1 MSGKS
6 RKRGQARQ
14 EAALAHSQTTPGQNI
29 DAYVPSATGAARAR
43 TGAGTAVL
51 AIGAI
56 VAVLA
61 LLWLGLS
68 LFAPGVLPNP
78 FAAAKTPQPAD
89 TAFPEGRISFLRSN
103 GSGGRDLFVVNPDG
117 TNQQQVTSDIV
128 VEGSTSW
135 SPDGRSIAIQASV
148 NGFSTIV
155 RITLG
160 GDNKPLPNESVQ
172 LTADIKADSALPAWS
187 PDGSMIA
194 FQSKRDGGDHQVF
207 VMDVNGN
214 NKRRISDGN
223 GFAGQPAW
231 SPDSKSVAYVAG
243 EKADPTVPKDMYV
256 APAAGGEPKKIL
268 SRGTSLRRPL
278 WTTDG
283 KYIVCVEGPGERN
296 QALLLLNA
304 DGTSPRLVVDAAQ
317 TPQIS
322 PLGDRVAYYVVDPSI
337 GSDGQSI
344 GSDIFVTSIS
354 EGSTPTNLT
363 TQTRD
368 DYYPAWS
375 PDASRLAW
383 ASGRGTSGHKIVVA
397 NLNGS
402 NVKEVSTGN
411 GDDFLPLW
419 SQPVK

>member
-6 RKRGQARQ
+6 RKRAPTRPETVPQ
-14 EAALAHSQTTPGQNI
+14 SPSGQNI
-29 DAYVPSATGAARAR
+29 DAYVPTSTGTARAR

-56 VAVLA
+56 LALLA

-78 FAAAKTPQPAD
+78 FTSDNPPTPQPLDA
-89 TAFPEGRISFLRSN
+89 AFPEGRISFLRSN
-103 GSGGRDLFVVNPDG
+103 ESSGRDLFVVNPDG
-117 TNQQQVTSDIV
+117 TNQQQVTTDIV

-135 SPDGRSIAIQASV
+135 SPDGRSIAIQANV

-194 FQSKRDGGDHQVF
+194 FQSKRDGGEHQVF
-207 VMDVNGN
+207 VMDINGN
-214 NKRRISDGN
+214 NKRRLSDGN

-231 SPDSKSVAYVAG
+231 SPDSKSVIYVAG
-243 EKADPTVPKDMYV
+243 ERADPTVPKDMYV

-283 KYIVCVEGPGERN
+283 KYIVCVEGPGDRN
-296 QALLLLNA
+296 QALLVLNA
-304 DGTSPRLVVDAAQ
+304 DGTSPRVVVDAAQ
-317 TPQIS
+317 APQVS
-322 PLGDRVAYYVVDPSI
+322 PLGDRVAYYFVDQSI

-344 GSDIFVTSIS
+344 GSDIFVTSIT

-383 ASGRGTSGHKIVVA
+383 ASIRGTSGHKIVVA
-397 NLNGS
+397 NPDGS
-402 NVKEVSTGN
+402 NIKEISTGT

>member
-6 RKRGQARQ
+6 RKRGQAQ
-14 EAALAHSQTTPGQNI
+14 PEAALAHSQTTPGQNI
-29 DAYVPSATGAARAR
+29 DAYVPSATGAVRAR

-51 AIGAI
+51 TIGTILAL
-56 VAVLA
+56 LA

-78 FAAAKTPQPAD
+78 FSASKTPQP
-89 TAFPEGRISFLRSN
+89 TETSFPEGRISFLRTN
-103 GSGGRDLFVVNPDG
+103 ESGGRDLFVVNPDG
-117 TNQQQVTSDIV
+117 TNQQQVTTDII

-187 PDGSMIA
+187 PDGTMIA
-194 FQSKRDGGDHQVF
+194 FQSKRDGGEHQVF

-214 NKRRISDGN
+214 NKRRVSGGN

-231 SPDSKSVAYVAG
+231 SPDSKNVVYVAG
-243 EKADPTVPKDMYV
+243 ERADPTVPKDIYV
-256 APAAGGEPKKIL
+256 APATGGEPRKVL

-296 QALLLLNA
+296 QALLVMNP
-304 DGTSPRLVVDAAQ
+304 DGSLPRVLVDAAQ
-317 TPQIS
+317 TPQLS
-322 PLGDRVAYYVVDPSI
+322 PLGDKVVYYIVDQTQTL
-337 GSDGQSI
+337 D
-344 GSDIFVTSIS
+344 SDIFVASITES
-354 EGSTPTNLT
+354 QTPTNLT

-375 PDASRLAW
+375 PDASRLTW
-383 ASGRGTSGHKIVVA
+383 ASGRGARGHRIVVA
-397 NLNGS
+397 NPDGS
-402 NVKEVSTGN
+402 NLKEVSTGP

>member
-6 RKRGQARQ
+6 RKRAPARP
-14 EAALAHSQTTPGQNI
+14 EAALARPQSPPGQNI
-29 DAYVPSATGAARAR
+29 DAYVPTSTSSARAR

-56 VAVLA
+56 LA
-61 LLWLGLS
+61 LLALIWLGLS

-78 FAAAKTPQPAD
+78 FASSKTPQPLD

-103 GSGGRDLFVVNPDG
+103 ESGARDLFVVNPDG
-117 TNQQQVTSDIV
+117 TNQQQVTTDII

-194 FQSKRDGGDHQVF
+194 FQSKRDGGEHQVF
-207 VMDVNGN
+207 VMDINGN
-214 NKRRISDGN
+214 NKRRISDGK

-231 SPDSKSVAYVAG
+231 SPDSKSVVYVAG
-243 EKADPTVPKDMYV
+243 ERADPTVPKDMYV

-278 WTTDG
+278 WTADG

-296 QALLLLNA
+296 QSLLVLNA
-304 DGTSPRLVVDAAQ
+304 DGTSPRVIVDAAQ
-317 TPQIS
+317 TPQLS
-322 PLGDRVAYYVVDPSI
+322 PLGDRVAFYVVDQDI
-337 GSDGQSI
+337 GSDVFVISI
-344 GSDIFVTSIS
+344 A

-363 TQTRD
+363 TQSPE

-383 ASGRGTSGHKIVVA
+383 ASIRVTGTHKIVVA
-397 NLNGS
+397 NPDGS
-402 NVKEVSTGN
+402 NVKEISTGT
-411 GDDFLPLW
+411 GDDYLPLW

>member
-6 RKRGQARQ
+6 RKRGPERP
-14 EAALAHSQTTPGQNI
+14 EAALARAQSPPGQNI
-29 DAYVPSATGAARAR
+29 DAYVPSTTGTTRAR
-43 TGAGTAVL
+43 TGAGTAIL

-78 FAAAKTPQPAD
+78 FSAAKTPQPTG
-89 TAFPEGRISFLRSN
+89 TALPEGRISFLRTN
-103 GSGGRDLFVVNPDG
+103 ESGGRDLFVVNPDG
-117 TNQQQVTSDIV
+117 TNQQQVTTDIV
-128 VEGSTSW
+128 VEGSMSW
-135 SPDGRSIAIQASV
+135 SPDGRSIALQAGV

-160 GDNKPLPNESVQ
+160 GDNKPLPGESVQ

-187 PDGSMIA
+187 PDGTMIA
-194 FQSKRDGGDHQVF
+194 FQSRRDGGDHQVF

-214 NKRRISDGN
+214 NKRRVSDGN

-231 SPDSKSVAYVAG
+231 SPDSKSVVYVAG
-243 EKADPTVPKDMYV
+243 EKVDPTVPKDIYV
-256 APAAGGEPKKIL
+256 APATGGEPKKIL

-296 QALLLLNA
+296 QALLVMNA
-304 DGTSPRLVVDAAQ
+304 DGASPRVIVDAAQ
-317 TPQIS
+317 TPQVS
-322 PLGDRVAYYVVDPSI
+322 PLGDKVAYYVVD
-337 GSDGQSI
+337 QSL
-344 GSDIFVTSIS
+344 GSDIFVVSIT
-354 EGSTPTNLT
+354 EDRTPANLT
-363 TQTRD
+363 TQSRE

-375 PDASRLAW
+375 PDAARLTW
-383 ASGRGTSGHKIVVA
+383 ASSQVTGGHKIVVA
-397 NLNGS
+397 NPNGS
-402 NVKEVSTGN
+402 NIKVVSTGA

>member
-1 MSGKS
+1 M
-6 RKRGQARQ
+6 
-14 EAALAHSQTTPGQNI
+14 
-29 DAYVPSATGAARAR
+29 RAR

-56 VAVLA
+56 VALLA

-68 LFAPGVLPNP
+68 LFAPGLLPNP
-78 FAAAKTPQPAD
+78 FSAGKTPQPLD
-89 TAFPEGRISFLRSN
+89 TAFPEGRISFLRTN
-103 GSGGRDLFVVNPDG
+103 ESGGRDLFVVNPDG

-128 VEGSTSW
+128 VEGSMSW
-135 SPDGRSIAIQASV
+135 SPGGRSIALQAGV

-155 RITLG
+155 RITVG

-194 FQSKRDGGDHQVF
+194 FQSKRDGGEHQVF
-207 VMDVNGN
+207 VMDINGN

-231 SPDSKSVAYVAG
+231 SPDSKSVVYVAG
-243 EKADPTVPKDMYV
+243 ERADPTVPKDLYV
-256 APAAGGEPKKIL
+256 APAAGGEPKKVL
-268 SRGTSLRRPL
+268 SRGSSLRRPL
-278 WTTDG
+278 WTADG

-296 QALLLLNA
+296 QALLVLNA
-304 DGTSPRLVVDAAQ
+304 DGTSPRVVVDAAQ
-317 TPQIS
+317 APQVS
-322 PLGDRVAYYVVDPSI
+322 PLGDRVAYYVVDSTL
-337 GSDGQSI
+337 
-344 GSDIFVTSIS
+344 GSDIFVVPIA
-354 EGSTPTNLT
+354 GGATPANLT

-368 DYYPAWS
+368 DYYPTWS
-375 PDASRLAW
+375 PGASRLAW

-397 NLNGS
+397 NPDGS
-402 NVKEVSTGN
+402 NVKEISTGI